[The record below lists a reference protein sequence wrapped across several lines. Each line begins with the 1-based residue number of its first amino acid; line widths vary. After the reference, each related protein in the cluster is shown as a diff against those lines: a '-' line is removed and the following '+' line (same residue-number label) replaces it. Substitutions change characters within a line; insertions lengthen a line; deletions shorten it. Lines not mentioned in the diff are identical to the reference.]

1 MMIIKIMVMTTMLQV
16 LAARLMQA
24 IVPSLENTKDSAAA
38 EELVSRL
45 FKALGTAL
53 MTCRN
58 DPTLMYSGVYSTYVV
73 TFFTLII
80 AANARA

>member
-1 MMIIKIMVMTTMLQV
+1 MATIFQV

-24 IVPSLENTKDSAAA
+24 IVPSLETTKDSDAA

-58 DPTLMYSGVYSTYVV
+58 DPTLMYSGVYVNVSVNV
-73 TFFTLII
+73 NIRFVQHII
-80 AANARA
+80 AKPLMRCVR